1 MNKKQYTP
9 TTPSRVGEWNDMKK
23 DKKEENLIA
32 ERIKSGCS
40 LNYVESKDNYKTD
53 EVIQDFQSLSFFTNI
68 N

>member
-1 MNKKQYTP
+1 
-9 TTPSRVGEWNDMKK
+9 MKI